1 VILTP
6 DQEDAIKEFIN
17 IGAGHA
23 AGALSDL
30 TETHVKL
37 SIPAIKVLKLA
48 DLNKEDESITKEV
61 SSSVRINFKGF
72 SDGTAALVFPPAS
85 ALKLVSLVSD
95 EEFGTPDMD
104 SVQAGILTEIGNI
117 ILNHILGAIGN
128 IFQQHLEYNVANY
141 VEGEIVNLIEP
152 EDSVPDLV
160 IMIIDTQ
167 FNLKELEITGDI
179 VIFFKLGSLDK
190 FIEAVENCL
199 N

>member
-1 VILTP
+1 MILTP

-23 AGALSDL
+23 AGALSEL
-30 TETHVKL
+30 TESHVKL
-37 SIPAIKVLKLA
+37 SIPAIKVVKLA
-48 DLNKEDESITKEV
+48 DLEKEDDSFTKEI

-72 SDGTAALVFPPAS
+72 TDGTAALVFPPAS
-85 ALKLVSLVSD
+85 TLKLVSLVSD

-141 VEGEIVNLIEP
+141 VEGEIIKLIEP
-152 EDSVPDLV
+152 DDSTPDLV

-167 FNLKELEITGDI
+167 FNLKDLEITGDV
-179 VIFFKLGSLDK
+179 VIFFKLGSLTK
-190 FIEAVENCL
+190 FVEAVENVL
-199 N
+199 S

>member
-1 VILTP
+1 MILNP
-6 DQEDAIKEFIN
+6 EQEDAIKEFIN

-37 SIPAIKVLKLA
+37 SIPAIKVVKLA
-48 DLNKEDESITKEV
+48 DLKKEDESLSKDV
-61 SSSVRINFKGF
+61 ASSVRINFKGF

-141 VEGEIVNLIEP
+141 VEGKIINLIEP

-190 FIEAVENCL
+190 FIEAVESCL

>member
-1 VILTP
+1 MILTP